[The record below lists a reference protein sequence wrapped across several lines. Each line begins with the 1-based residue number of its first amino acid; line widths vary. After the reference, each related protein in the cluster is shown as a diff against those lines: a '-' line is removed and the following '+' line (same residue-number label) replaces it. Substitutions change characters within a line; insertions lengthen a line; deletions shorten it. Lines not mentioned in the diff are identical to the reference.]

1 MKKRNQKPKRPPA
14 ITGGGHA
21 LLTDLLAVY
30 QSLAGGNVAGMTLK
44 PATAL
49 KNAQSLLL
57 IAKRSGVQEPELKDL
72 TPQAVSKWRRDA
84 YRRAGLN
91 FSDPNPTKNATLNS
105 TWTQA
110 KSVFSKRA
118 LEAYD
123 KKGIY
128 IPNNVY
134 EFISVPDLSP
144 SKRISFT
151 PIDSE
156 LDDDMKAIAQATLDG
171 KQTTITPH
179 IATMYQMARL
189 CGMTLNEILHFRPEW
204 IVKTKRGTFIRVA
217 EDGTFTTKREAKNR
231 LIPVNPDNL
240 KQWLQ
245 VLKQQTFIENETYQQ
260 CNEWLK
266 QYLPDRQKKLHELR
280 KMACSEVLEQTHDIF
295 LASKFIGNNVQTTIK
310 YYAGLMSDIKPL

>member
-1 MKKRNQKPKRPPA
+1 MKKRNAKPKKPPK
-14 ITGGGHA
+14 TFGGSDA
-21 LLTDLLAVY
+21 PLTDLLAVY
-30 QSLAGGNVAGMTLK
+30 ETLAGGNVAGMTLK
-44 PATAL
+44 PATAR

-57 IAKRSGVQEPELKDL
+57 IAKRSGACQPLLRDL
-72 TPQAVSKWRRDA
+72 TPQAVNKWRRDA
-84 YRRAGLN
+84 YKRSNLD
-91 FSDPNPTKNATLNS
+91 FSEPNPTKNAALNS

-110 KSVFSKRA
+110 KSVFSRRA
-118 LEAYD
+118 LQAYD
-123 KKGIY
+123 KYGIY

-134 EFISVPDLSP
+134 EFLAVPDLAP
-144 SKRISFT
+144 SKRVAFT

-156 LDDDMKAIAQATLDG
+156 LDDDMKETAQATLYG
-171 KQTTITPH
+171 KQTAITPH

-204 IVKTKRGTFIRVA
+204 IVKAKQGTFIKVA

-240 KQWLQ
+240 KRWLN
-245 VLKQQTFIENETYQQ
+245 VLKKQTFIENETYTA
-260 CNEWLK
+260 CNKWLK

-280 KMACSEVLEQTHDIF
+280 KMACSEMLDRTGDIF

-310 YYAGLMSDIKPL
+310 YYAGLITNIKPL

>member
-1 MKKRNQKPKRPPA
+1 MKKRNTKPKRPPK
-14 ITGGGHA
+14 TFGGSDA
-21 LLTDLLAVY
+21 PLADLLAVY
-30 QSLAGGNVAGMTLK
+30 ESLAGGNVAGMTLK
-44 PATAL
+44 PATAR

-57 IAKRSGVQEPELKDL
+57 IAKRSGACQPLLRDL
-72 TPQAVSKWRRDA
+72 TPQAVNKWRRDA
-84 YRRAGLN
+84 YRRSNLD
-91 FSDPNPTKNATLNS
+91 FSEPNPTKNAALNS

-110 KSVFSKRA
+110 KSVFSRRA
-118 LEAYD
+118 LQAYD
-123 KKGIY
+123 KYGIY

-134 EFISVPDLSP
+134 EFLAVPDLSP
-144 SKRISFT
+144 SKRVAFT

-156 LDDDMKAIAQATLDG
+156 LDDNMKATAQATLDG
-171 KQTTITPH
+171 EQTAITPH

-204 IVKTKRGTFIRVA
+204 IVKAKKGTFIKVA

-240 KQWLQ
+240 KRWLN
-245 VLKQQTFIENETYQQ
+245 VLKKQTFIENETYTA

-280 KMACSEVLEQTHDIF
+280 KMACSEMLDRTGDIF

-310 YYAGLMSDIKPL
+310 YYAGLITNIQPL

>member
-1 MKKRNQKPKRPPA
+1 MKKRNAKPKKPPK
-14 ITGGGHA
+14 TFGGSDA
-21 LLTDLLAVY
+21 PLTDLLAVY
-30 QSLAGGNVAGMTLK
+30 ETLAGGNVAGMTLK
-44 PATAL
+44 PATAR

-57 IAKRSGVQEPELKDL
+57 IAKRSGACQPLLRDL
-72 TPQAVSKWRRDA
+72 TPQAVNKWRRDA
-84 YRRAGLN
+84 YKRSNLD
-91 FSDPNPTKNATLNS
+91 FSEPNPTKNAALNS

-110 KSVFSKRA
+110 KSVFSRRA
-118 LEAYD
+118 LQAYD
-123 KKGIY
+123 KYGIY

-134 EFISVPDLSP
+134 EFLAVPDLAP
-144 SKRISFT
+144 SKRVAFT

-156 LDDDMKAIAQATLDG
+156 LDDDMKETAQATLDG
-171 KQTTITPH
+171 KQTAITPH

-204 IVKTKRGTFIRVA
+204 IVKAKQGTFIKVA

-240 KQWLQ
+240 KRWLN
-245 VLKQQTFIENETYQQ
+245 VLKKQTFIENETYTA
-260 CNEWLK
+260 CNKWLK

-280 KMACSEVLEQTHDIF
+280 KMACSEMLDRTGDIF

-310 YYAGLMSDIKPL
+310 YYAGLITNIKPL

>member
-1 MKKRNQKPKRPPA
+1 MKKRNAKPKKPPK
-14 ITGGGHA
+14 TFGGSDA
-21 LLTDLLAVY
+21 PLTDLLAVY
-30 QSLAGGNVAGMTLK
+30 ESLAGGNVAGMTLK
-44 PATAL
+44 PATAR

-57 IAKRSGVQEPELKDL
+57 IAKRSGACQPLLRDL
-72 TPQAVSKWRRDA
+72 TPQAVNKWRRDA
-84 YRRAGLN
+84 YRRSNLD
-91 FSDPNPTKNATLNS
+91 FSEPNPTKNATLNS

-110 KSVFSKRA
+110 KSVFSRRA
-118 LEAYD
+118 LQAYD
-123 KKGIY
+123 KYGIY

-134 EFISVPDLSP
+134 EFLAVPDLAP
-144 SKRISFT
+144 SKRVAFT

-156 LDDDMKAIAQATLDG
+156 LDDDMKATAQATLDG
-171 KQTTITPH
+171 KQTAITPH

-204 IVKTKRGTFIRVA
+204 IVKAKKGTFIKVA

-231 LIPVNPDNL
+231 LIPVNPNNL
-240 KQWLQ
+240 KRWLN
-245 VLKQQTFIENETYQQ
+245 VLKKQSFIENETYTA

-280 KMACSEVLEQTHDIF
+280 KMACSEMLDRTGDIF

-310 YYAGLMSDIKPL
+310 YYAGLISNIKPL